1 MKKAILLIAALL
13 FVAQASHAYYQEFTT
28 SDIQTLQGTGY
39 SAETMKIVETARILR
54 QGVEKDY
61 VPFYSTKFYSDNP
74 VLKYYQMARRYWD
87 PGVNSPDFG
96 FKEISFQNGWFDFS
110 PSYNS
115 KINPNDRFQR
125 LFEDDIKRLDYTGKT
140 IVGSGG
146 KEEKAKEILNVSE
159 KTPSKDSSQTKTE
172 EQKTLMDEFILEDL

>member
-1 MKKAILLIAALL
+1 MKKAILLLAVFFL
-13 FVAQASHAYYQEFTT
+13 VAQASFAYYEEYKS
-28 SDIQTLQGTGY
+28 SDIESLQQKGY
-39 SAETMKIVETARILR
+39 SQELLKIIDTSRYLK

-61 VPFYSTKFYSDNP
+61 VPFYSRKFYSDNP

-115 KINPNDRFQR
+115 KINPNDRVQR
-125 LFEDDIKRLDYTGKT
+125 LMDDDINRLEYTGK
-140 IVGSGG
+140 IVNGSNGD
-146 KEEKAKEILNVSE
+146 EEKAKDILNVQDE
-159 KTPSKDSSQTKTE
+159 PKAPE
-172 EQKTLMDEFILEDL
+172 EPKTLIDEFILEDL